1 MGIREDNKRI
11 TRERILKSTKWLL
24 LNNGFVKVSTK
35 DISKVSDVAQGSI
48 FLHFGTKDNLL
59 HHIISSDLS
68 LLQNEIE
75 DRVDP
80 KKSRESFLGDF
91 LDVLAIHENILSR
104 IYKDI
109 AYLSDNIKKTVD
121 QIEVLLKNRL
131 FDNIRNH
138 PSKPLSI
145 VDSFINIDAF
155 MAQVRIY
162 LMEKEVF
169 TDYNGILKQRRG
181 KLVKLYRTL
190 FE

>member
-1 MGIREDNKRI
+1 MGIREDNKKL
-11 TRERILKSTKWLL
+11 TKERILKSTKWLL

-35 DISKVSDVAQGSI
+35 DIARVSDVAQGSI

-59 HHIISSDLS
+59 HHIISSDLT
-68 LLQNEIE
+68 LLQTEIE
-75 DRVDP
+75 DRVDS

-91 LDVLAIHENILSR
+91 LDILGLHENILSR

-109 AYLSDNIKKTVD
+109 SYLSDNIRKTVE
-121 QIEVLLKNRL
+121 QIEVTLKNRL

-138 PSKPLSI
+138 PTKSLSI

-155 MAQVRIY
+155 IAQVKIN
-162 LMEKEVF
+162 LIEKEVF
-169 TDYNGILKQRRG
+169 TDYNSVLKQRRG